1 MVLDPNKLRKENFE
15 QLALELQIE
24 EVEGE
29 DFISEA
35 EAKRRSGVALL
46 ALKER
51 MEKDAQ
57 ILARSSFDGL
67 APCPRNVVTWAD
79 DFYFLLDAGWGWRVA
94 AYIAWMTCPRRER
107 FPHTQE
113 DLANSVLGL
122 TSDRQISTW
131 RKKNTC
137 IDEAIALMQAAP
149 LMERR
154 RDIFEALA
162 ESASDPSFHGAQD
175 RKTALSMLGDY
186 VPRQKIE
193 LEREKVDPVDMTEA
207 ELAEVEKRRQK
218 DG

>member
-24 EVEGE
+24 EVEGDE
-29 DFISEA
+29 TISEA

-51 MEKDAQ
+51 MEKDAD
-57 ILARSSFDGL
+57 IIRSVSSFD
-67 APCPRNVVTWAD
+67 AAPRNVVTWAD

-193 LEREKVDPVDMTEA
+193 VEREKVDPVDMTEA